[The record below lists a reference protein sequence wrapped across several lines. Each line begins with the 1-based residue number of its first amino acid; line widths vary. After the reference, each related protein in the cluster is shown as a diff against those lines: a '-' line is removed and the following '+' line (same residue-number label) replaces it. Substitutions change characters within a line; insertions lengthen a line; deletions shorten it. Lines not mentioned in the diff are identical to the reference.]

1 MVAKRRRR
9 CPQEHGGM
17 AQRAPAGRG
26 GPEVRMPAVPS
37 SACQCPR
44 PASGVWC
51 ERPASRVPVHAAAVQ
66 CSVRTSERPD
76 VRRRP
81 VSSVGVRCPW
91 VPASIVSGR
100 EVVEGGGGGRSPTAG
115 MAGVGVVARRV
126 HGQFV
131 VSPARILAIEA
142 GAGRAGSA
150 EASAWAWPSWEVVG
164 QWPGRPRGRP
174 GQGRICAGIA
184 RWWRAGVCSEAA
196 TTLRGHHLR
205 PRAESPGRCESPG
218 LGWDLRVRPWCGRS
232 MQ

>member
-1 MVAKRRRR
+1 VGWLSARPLGAVARR
-9 CPQEHGGM
+9 CGCRPCLR
-17 AQRAPAGRG
+17 QR
-26 GPEVRMPAVPS
+26 V
-37 SACQCPR
+37 
-44 PASGVWC
+44 
-51 ERPASRVPVHAAAVQ
+51 
-66 CSVRTSERPD
+66 SVLGQ
-76 VRRRP
+76 RP
-81 VSSVGVRCPW
+81 VSGASVQHHACLSTRPLSSVRYGPLSVQMSGGVRCPAW
-91 VPASIVSGR
+91 VSGVR
-100 EVVEGGGGGRSPTAG
+100 GFPRPLCPAGRWWRVAAGGRSPTAG

-164 QWPGRPRGRP
+164 QWPGRTRGRP

-196 TTLRGHHLR
+196 TTLRGHLR

-218 LGWDLRVRPWCGRS
+218 LG
-232 MQ
+232 